1 MQFTADRMS
10 GGSRPGDYW
19 TPPALALEEHAN
31 VFRSIGPALGICC
44 RDERANQPLLTALRL
59 LFPAVKYFSCQLA
72 ITPDVCVTI
81 GNLKADGH
89 CQLALLHRTKSLAG
103 ACISSAAPVSSSTA
117 TDRLH
122 RLVDLEHVSCVVPGA
137 CLLAVPLLYGMG
149 EPFIKQLAQA
159 AGQGEMAVWDLYGQY
174 SRTFPCIGS
183 ITLDVGSTPQPLRS
197 RLLVNSLLLAGVAAT
212 HVLHSSKLL
221 VEHMA
226 IMVGIMLIG
235 QPYGYVPGVG
245 VVPEPMRAGPA
256 AHAQHTDGTSAS
268 LQQSRETADSQ
279 QPAGKQRAS
288 KGRSGGC
295 QGATGG
301 RWRGDSD
308 DDDAG
313 LFPSSPGQT
322 CSMNVEDDAPL
333 DDAPRVPR
341 RHAAAPASRGAGTGR
356 QAPGS
361 GTAACSQGP
370 QGADWPNEKLQGSKR
385 SSRVAGRCYGVP
397 LEELAAAVDGGGLQ
411 QDWLLLRFLHPTI
424 ECCFHRA
431 WSAHQLTA
439 FKHVYPVLYA
449 VMCYRLAVAYPFE
462 WLRLHPYHFAFQLLL
477 TPALLLF
484 NLLSPRFT
492 RFEEVLSMIYYCC
505 YRCYQ
510 APLMYYWALPR
521 VVADGTVRD
530 LLLLAWLAFIS
541 PIMTCQIITVRWS
554 LWPLPLVLSCMVWTS
569 LVPYTANFRFL
580 WPLVPSGLPEDS
592 LTLYA
597 IGYASVLLTSL
608 VLPAATLF
616 FKERSFRW
624 LFKRELLAEIGAG
637 SG

>member
-117 TDRLH
+117 TD
-122 RLVDLEHVSCVVPGA
+122 
-137 CLLAVPLLYGMG
+137 
-149 EPFIKQLAQA
+149 
-159 AGQGEMAVWDLYGQY
+159 
-174 SRTFPCIGS
+174 
-183 ITLDVGSTPQPLRS
+183 

-431 WSAHQLTA
+431 WSAHQLTVCA
-439 FKHVYPVLYA
+439 SI
-449 VMCYRLAVAYPFE
+449 RLKSWKSRTCCCTEACITNADSNCVA
-462 WLRLHPYHFAFQLLL
+462 
-477 TPALLLF
+477 
-484 NLLSPRFT
+484 
-492 RFEEVLSMIYYCC
+492 M
-505 YRCYQ
+505 
-510 APLMYYWALPR
+510 
-521 VVADGTVRD
+521 
-530 LLLLAWLAFIS
+530 
-541 PIMTCQIITVRWS
+541 
-554 LWPLPLVLSCMVWTS
+554 
-569 LVPYTANFRFL
+569 
-580 WPLVPSGLPEDS
+580 
-592 LTLYA
+592 
-597 IGYASVLLTSL
+597 
-608 VLPAATLF
+608 
-616 FKERSFRW
+616 
-624 LFKRELLAEIGAG
+624 KRTWRH
-637 SG
+637 